1 MLTFLKKY
9 NLADVLLLLILI
21 TLPLP
26 EHWNSKALLL
36 TTLFVFFCFYKEF
49 KVSFPK
55 IGWLYLLF
63 VLFSSISYFWSGD
76 KPETLRSIV
85 SFSPFILFVIGFKQF
100 FFFKSIDK
108 ILRFSAIVFLFY
120 GFIWLILAYFRFTE
134 TQNIETFFYHELTAP
149 FGANAIYIALIF
161 GLLYIFLLYTVL
173 FKESKAKV
181 LDLSLT
187 VLLFGFQF
195 LLSSKMILSILS
207 LVTVLFFIKYLK
219 IVRFNKRIL
228 TLSII
233 LVISAIALFSISS
246 FTKNRFK
253 DILDYEQVETVFE
266 KEYFGRGHYWN
277 GLTLRLFQIRCFY
290 EIESDSSF
298 NSVLGTGFG
307 ASQPF
312 LNQKYAQY
320 DLYRGPTGKGE
331 NDGYFVYNFH
341 NQYIQLLIEL
351 GIFGGILILL
361 MLYFFILYPLTKKNI
376 LLFSVGL
383 LFISFALT
391 ESYLFRQKGIVSFV
405 LFPLLASYY
414 TINES
419 AVSKRA
425 SGSVLVE
432 SLNSK

>member
-9 NLADVLLLLILI
+9 NIADVLLLLTLI

-26 EHWNSKALLL
+26 EHWNSKVLLL
-36 TTLFVFFCFYKEF
+36 TTLFVLVRFYQEF
-49 KVSFPK
+49 KISFPK
-55 IGWLYLLF
+55 MGWLYLLIF
-63 VLFSSISYFWSGD
+63 VFSSISYFWSAD
-76 KPETLRSIV
+76 KSETLKSIV
-85 SFSPFILFVIGFKQF
+85 SLLPFLLFSIGFKQF
-100 FFFKSIDK
+100 FSFNNMDK
-108 ILRFSAIVFLFY
+108 TIRFSSIVFLLY
-120 GFIWLILAYFRFTE
+120 GLIWLILGYFRFAE
-134 TQNIETFFYHELTAP
+134 TQNIETFFYHELTTP
-149 FGANAIYIALIF
+149 FDANAIYIALIF
-161 GLLYIFLLYTVL
+161 GLLYIFLLYTTL
-173 FKESKAKV
+173 FKESKAKI
-181 LDLSLT
+181 LDISLT

-195 LLSSKMILSILS
+195 LLSSKMILSILI
-207 LVTVLFFIKYLK
+207 LITVLFFIKYL
-219 IVRFNKRIL
+219 RTTGFNRRII

-233 LVISAIALFSISS
+233 LGIIAVALFGISS

-253 DILDYEQVETVFE
+253 DILDYQQVETVFE
-266 KEYFGRGHYWN
+266 KEHFGRGHYWN

-290 EIESDSSF
+290 EIESEANF
-298 NSVLGTGFG
+298 NSTLGTGFS

-312 LNQKYAQY
+312 LNQKYTQY

-361 MLYFFILYPLTKKNI
+361 MLYFFLLYPLTKKNI

-419 AVSKRA
+419 NNNI
-425 SGSVLVE
+425 
-432 SLNSK
+432 SL